1 MYIESQSRRVLERR
15 GVDTRD
21 GVEGNVEGSRV
32 RADELSALEGIVG
45 ALGGGKGEGQ
55 GDEGEAMD
63 TS

>member
-32 RADELSALEGIVG
+32 RADELGALEGIVG